1 MSLRSYPLG
10 TEIALASGMTGV
22 SGGAFI
28 SWGAYEKTADITQ
41 ALSTYQYMHRL
52 IGYYAER
59 AGYKSSQLDLLKRL
73 PMEHDF
79 FLSHAMTDTSYVK
92 LWRLFVPNGF

>member
-1 MSLRSYPLG
+1 MINKLVAMLKRLNFIYP
-10 TEIALASGMTGV
+10 V
-22 SGGAFI
+22 H
-28 SWGAYEKTADITQ
+28 Q
-41 ALSTYQYMHRL
+41 A

-79 FLSHAMTDTSYVK
+79 FLSHAMTDTRYVASSSGGS
-92 LWRLFVPNGF
+92 LCQTGFSASTSPSV